1 MATKKLLPSLSVQWV
16 FCCCLFYYRQMILVN
31 IHYSQKWI
39 LVSYQT
45 KVLRAGKKKSK
56 QKNKT
61 KKHLSPPQLWQ
72 LVLKLCPSPIPH
84 PLTPKHDQQRRE
96 SMEVM
101 FWRKFSITWSLN
113 HTLPLTHGLQYPWA
127 GAEERILFALI
138 ALAHPE
144 LGALAGKIP
153 GNSIKPRVRHLSAS
167 PASFFQ
173 LYPYLHFHLCS
184 LCQNKPRRREEKS
197 HNKKFRWIHPQEIFG

>member
-1 MATKKLLPSLSVQWV
+1 MRYHYKVMRMAKIKSPKLQAEQCELPNSAGSSVNWKKN
-16 FCCCLFYYRQMILVN
+16 FI
-31 IHYSQKWI
+31 I
-39 LVSYQT
+39 
-45 KVLRAGKKKSK
+45 KKKGK
-56 QKNKT
+56 YA
-61 KKHLSPPQLWQ
+61 
-72 LVLKLCPSPIPH
+72 LK
-84 PLTPKHDQQRRE
+84 

-113 HTLPLTHGLQYPWA
+113 HTLPLTHGLQSPWA

-197 HNKKFRWIHPQEIFG
+197 HNKKFRWIHSQEIFG